1 MKKQDVALLAPSG
14 TKSASGGRPTLS
26 ELDIERILI
35 RISLTLY
42 LGEDDDLIDW
52 FDSIPNG
59 KRAHFV
65 KTALRQGGMTTP
77 KEKEEFDEFI
87 DDDLFD
93 DLLSAL

>member
-1 MKKQDVALLAPSG
+1 MKKQDQR
-14 TKSASGGRPTLS
+14 GRPTLS

-42 LGEDDDLIDW
+42 LGSDDDLIDW

-77 KEKEEFDEFI
+77 SKEEKFEEFI